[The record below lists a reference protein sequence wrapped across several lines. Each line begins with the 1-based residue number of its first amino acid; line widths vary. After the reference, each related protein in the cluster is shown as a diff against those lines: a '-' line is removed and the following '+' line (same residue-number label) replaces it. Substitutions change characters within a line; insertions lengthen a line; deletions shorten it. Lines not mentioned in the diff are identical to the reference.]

1 MSIKNIQLIKIPEF
15 VDSNGTLIKVES
27 FIETSFNIKRFF
39 QIIASK
45 GDIRGYHAHF
55 KYSQL
60 MFCSIGKVELNCE
73 DGFRTKQFILDKPT
87 VGILLPPM
95 IWSHQKYLE
104 ENSILN
110 VLSDGEYNE
119 SEYIRDY
126 NKYINTVK
134 K

>member
-1 MSIKNIQLIKIPEF
+1 MSIKEIQFIDIPKF
-15 VDSNGTLIKVES
+15 ADKNGTLIKVES
-27 FIETSFNIKRFF
+27 QIETNFIIKRFF

-45 GDIRGYHAHF
+45 GDIRGYHAHL

-60 MFCSIGKVELNCE
+60 MFCSLGKIELHCE
-73 DGFRTKQFILDKPT
+73 DGFEKKMFVLDEPT
-87 VGILLPPM
+87 IGILLPPL

-104 ENSILN
+104 DNSILN

-119 SEYIRDY
+119 DEYIREYDQY
-126 NKYINTVK
+126 LKILK